1 MTAAEFPPAR
11 ALVRPR
17 VRRSGSAL
25 PRLLEEEVAELLTLG
40 KRVDVR
46 LVGTRGCGLTTALR
60 HLAAVFAGDP
70 RLWVSESHTAAAPS
84 EALVRVR
91 NRHGLAI
98 ADLDF
103 ELLPWT
109 DDDVLEYL
117 LAAHRETIGPAFT
130 AWRRG
135 PEHDLGRHPGVCRSV
150 LDALA
155 MAPELGEP
163 RTALAKVL
171 REHLGPKHAA
181 LADRALRL
189 FVPPPTRSVP
199 GTADRAAHLVELQR
213 AVGSTTAIGQL
224 AAGRLLELASQQ
236 DRRLRVELRWSPSLR
251 SGVEHALRT
260 APDLAAMLRGLAD
273 QPRLRHKAL
282 VLGSLCI
289 HERGFRPARP
299 LHGNL
304 PHAWLHGIDLSSRYV
319 RARLAHAELDHASL
333 REAHVDRCDLTQA
346 SLRRANAERCQW
358 TRLNAP
364 GLRAEALV
372 GPSSCW
378 PEAMLRGADF
388 RGADLAAAA
397 FPAACLDRANLQG
410 TSLPNADLRRAS
422 LGYARL
428 DQADLTGARCEDAHF
443 ESVDLRTT
451 KLVGAECRSTWFVR
465 CDLSGTD
472 LPGLSAPHAVF
483 RGSDLTGARWRGA
496 RLTGASFATAGLAD
510 VDWEGADLRGCD
522 LRRATFHL
530 GNSRSGLVDSPI
542 ASEGSRTGFYTDES
556 LEQQFQAPEAV
567 RKANLRGCDLRGAR
581 LDGTDF
587 YLVDVRGARLDAE
600 QRAWMQRCRAILDRR

>member
-1 MTAAEFPPAR
+1 MSSAEFSPAR

-17 VRRSGSAL
+17 VRRRGSAL
-25 PRLLEEEVAELLTLG
+25 PRLLEEEIAELLSLG
-40 KRVDVR
+40 KRVEVR

-60 HLAAVFAGDP
+60 HLAAVFASDP
-70 RLWVSESHTAAAPS
+70 RLWVSGSHTAAPPS

-91 NRHGLAI
+91 NRHGRAI
-98 ADLDF
+98 ADLHF

-135 PEHDLGRHPGVCRSV
+135 PEHDLGRHPGLCRSV

-155 MAPELGEP
+155 RNPELGEP

-171 REHLGPKHAA
+171 RERLGSKHAT

-189 FVPPPTRSVP
+189 FVPPPARAAP
-199 GTADRAAHLVELQR
+199 GSADRVSYLVGLHQL
-213 AVGSTTAIGQL
+213 VGSTTAIAQL
-224 AAGRLLELASQQ
+224 AAGRLLELATHQ
-236 DRRLRVELRWSPSLR
+236 DRRLRVELRWPPALR
-251 SGVEHALRT
+251 SGVDHALRT
-260 APDLAAMLRGLAD
+260 VPGLAATLRGLAD
-273 QPRLRHKAL
+273 QPRLRHRAL

-289 HERGFRPARP
+289 HERGFHPARP
-299 LHGNL
+299 MHGNL
-304 PHAWLHGIDLSSRYV
+304 RHAWLHGIDLSGRYV

-333 REAHVDRCDLTQA
+333 REAHFDRCDLTQA

-358 TRLNAP
+358 SRLHAP
-364 GLRAEALV
+364 GLRAEDLAAAA
-372 GPSSCW
+372 SRW
-378 PEAMLRGADF
+378 PEAMLRGAHF
-388 RGADLAAAA
+388 RGANLAAAE
-397 FPAACLDRANLQG
+397 FRAACLDQTNLQAAC
-410 TSLPNADLRRAS
+410 LLNADLRGAS
-422 LGYARL
+422 LGQTQLAH
-428 DQADLTGARCEDAHF
+428 ADLEGARCKDAHF
-443 ESVDLRTT
+443 EAIDLRTT
-451 KLVGAECRSTWFVR
+451 KLLGADCRAAWFVR

-472 LPGLSAPHAVF
+472 LPGLSAPQAVF

-496 RLTGASFATAGLAD
+496 RLAGASFATAGLAD

-530 GNSRSGLVDSPI
+530 GNARSGLVDSTI

-556 LEQQFQAPEAV
+556 LEHQFQAPEAV

-587 YLVDVRGARLDAE
+587 YLVDVRGARIDAE
-600 QRAWMQRCRAILDRR
+600 QRSWLQRCRAILDRR